1 MSLFDAVGCAACS
14 GTGYR
19 GRVGL
24 YRWMPLT
31 PDIARAVHS
40 HAADT
45 ELEALAS
52 NEGWPAIASD
62 AARYLADGTTS
73 LSEVLRVVT
82 A

>member
-1 MSLFDAVGCAACS
+1 M
-14 GTGYR
+14 
-19 GRVGL
+19 GL

-31 PDIARAVHS
+31 ADIARAVHS
-40 HAADT
+40 HVPDT